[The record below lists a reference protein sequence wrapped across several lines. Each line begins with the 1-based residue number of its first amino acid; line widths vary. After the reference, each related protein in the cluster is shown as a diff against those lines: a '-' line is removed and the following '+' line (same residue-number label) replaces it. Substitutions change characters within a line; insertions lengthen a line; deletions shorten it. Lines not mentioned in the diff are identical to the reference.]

1 METGTYSAAVAD
13 TIAAV
18 SADVTSEDKWVKA
31 GASAKKHFCTETA
44 LTEIKAQYLADA
56 IIPGLK
62 KHHRDALA
70 RELPRKNS
78 KDYAEFV
85 AAHGAATW
93 DNAKKAKGDALAFA
107 HTYFARIVKYAFP
120 PVKTDAQPE
129 TPKTLETKIAELLN
143 DAIGKC
149 EKAEKPDF
157 DVAQCLVHLRA
168 ARAIVTK
175 Q

>member
-1 METGTYSAAVAD
+1 MQNVSYSDV
-13 TIAAV
+13 V
-18 SADVTSEDKWVKA
+18 SAVRASIKSDEQTADKWKVTAEKVR
-31 GASAKKHFCTETA
+31 GFYVTETA
-44 LTEIKAQYLADA
+44 LTETKAQFIADA
-56 IIPGLK
+56 IIPELK

-78 KDYAEFV
+78 KDYVEFV
-85 AAHGAATW
+85 AVHGAEAWSAANEAKIKARATH
-93 DNAKKAKGDALAFA
+93 D
-107 HTYFARIVKYAFP
+107 TYFARVIKYAFP
-120 PVKTDAQPE
+120 PAKTDKQPE
-129 TPKTLETKIAELLN
+129 APKTLETKIAELLN

-157 DVAQCLVHLRA
+157 DVATCLTHLRA